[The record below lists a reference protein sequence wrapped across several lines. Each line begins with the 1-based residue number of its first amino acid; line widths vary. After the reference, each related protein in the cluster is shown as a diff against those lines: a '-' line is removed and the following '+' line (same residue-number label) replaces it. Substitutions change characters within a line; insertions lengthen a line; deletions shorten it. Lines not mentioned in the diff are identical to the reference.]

1 MKKTININLAGM
13 PFVIDE
19 DACDVLKDYLDDI
32 SSRVS
37 SQSDDLLSEVECR
50 FAEILKD
57 KGVDGFSVVTI
68 SHVRDVISIIG
79 QPEIFGNVKTFVN
92 NSQPKEYRKRL
103 LRDPENR
110 ALGGVCSGIA
120 LYFGLDKALI
130 RLAFALLLL
139 LGGSSLVIYIIAW
152 IVIPNAS
159 TPEDM
164 AYLDELRNKIK

>member
-1 MKKTININLAGM
+1 
-13 PFVIDE
+13 
-19 DACDVLKDYLDDI
+19 
-32 SSRVS
+32 
-37 SQSDDLLSEVECR
+37 
-50 FAEILKD
+50 
-57 KGVDGFSVVTI
+57 
-68 SHVRDVISIIG
+68 
-79 QPEIFGNVKTFVN
+79 N